1 MEKIELLEII
11 KHNEM
16 VTFHFS
22 CTKGLS
28 QFFTGRKF
36 TIHYPIRID
45 DVPDSILTIP
55 FLSNVIQLV
64 WVSGS
69 TIIVPSLDKDFYDS
83 LPELKKAYSNMF
95 PEVNFSGNIV
105 SNKIEINRISKKNK
119 SAMFFSGG
127 VDSFQTLIS
136 HYKEDLDLLTIWG
149 SDIEYNNED
158 GWNVLYKSM
167 SDSARTFNL
176 NLYTIHSSF
185 RDFDNEKALHIRFS
199 EQLKDSW
206 WHGFQHGLGLLG
218 HVAPMAYKIGY
229 EKMYIASTHSTH
241 DKNVRCSSHPTTDN
255 CIKYC
260 GCQVVH
266 DGFEFRRQNKIRNII
281 DFSKTH
287 PSLPINLHVCWKT
300 QTGENCCICEKCA
313 RTIYAILI
321 EGGDPKKMGFPTF
334 FNVFTSFNK
343 KKALVY
349 LKTHPHLYHAWFDIA
364 ERTKEVSKQV
374 KKTRYWKYIKW
385 IAKIDRNNP
394 NSYRAP
400 KRYLR
405 IFVHRVIDK
414 ISHYSK
420 KRKFAKCLKYNLKK
434 TNSIILL
441 GTPTHCNIGDAAIAQ
456 AERDFLESIGH
467 HVVEIT
473 VNEWKKYKQ
482 LIIKQV
488 KKEMLLLHG
497 GGNFGNLWPSEESIR
512 EEIISSFPA
521 SRFLLM
527 PQTFFV
533 TDSLSELALK
543 DMQGKYNDSR
553 FDLFARET
561 YSFEKMT
568 ILFPKANCHLVPDIV
583 LFEKNNS
590 FFDASSI
597 MKSADVL
604 MVLRSDRE
612 GLLNYDDIA
621 NIKKALK
628 KENLSYRISDMLYAS
643 PSIKKEDRKK
653 VILQKLEEFASSRAV
668 ITDRLHGMI
677 FAFIA
682 NVPCIVLQNNN
693 YKIKGVYNWIKDNNS
708 ICFAD
713 TLDDVTALI
722 NKAISIT
729 ANNLFNNNLF
739 NDLKNTILNGECNAK
754 R

>member
-11 KHNEM
+11 KYNEM
-16 VTFHFS
+16 VTFNFS
-22 CTKGLS
+22 YTKGLS

-36 TIHYPIRID
+36 TIHYPINID
-45 DVPDSILTIP
+45 DVPDSILAIP
-55 FLSNVIQLV
+55 FLSNIIQLT
-64 WVSGS
+64 WVTGS
-69 TIIVPSLDKDFYDS
+69 TVIVPSLDKDFYDS

-95 PEVNFSGNIV
+95 PEVDFCGDIV
-105 SNKIEINRISKKNK
+105 SNKIEINKPAKKNK

-136 HYKEDLDLLTIWG
+136 HYQENLDLLTIWG
-149 SDIEYNNED
+149 SDIEYNNEN
-158 GWNVLYKSM
+158 GWNALYKSM
-167 SDSARTFNL
+167 SDSVKAFNL

-185 RDFDNEKALHIRFS
+185 RDFDNEKVLYRQFS

-206 WHGFQHGLGLLG
+206 WHGLQHGLGLLG
-218 HVAPMAYKIGY
+218 HVAPLAYKIGY

-321 EGGDPKKMGFPTF
+321 EGGDPGKMGFSNF
-334 FNVFTSFNK
+334 SKIFSSFDKNK
-343 KKALVY
+343 TLTY
-349 LKTHPHLYHAWFDIA
+349 LKKHPHLYHAWFDIA
-364 ERTKEVSKQV
+364 ERAREVYKQSNNL
-374 KKTRYWKYIKW
+374 KHWDKIKW
-385 IAKIDRNNP
+385 LVKIDRNNP

-400 KRYLR
+400 KRYFR
-405 IFVHRVIDK
+405 IFVHRVLDK
-414 ISHYSK
+414 ISRDSK
-420 KRKFAKCLKYNLKK
+420 KRKFTKRLKASLKK

-456 AERDFLESIGH
+456 AERDFLENVGY

-473 VNEWKKYKQ
+473 VNEWKKYKK

-488 KKEMLLLHG
+488 KKEILLLHG
-497 GGNFGNLWPSEESIR
+497 GGNFGNLWPSEELIR
-512 EEIISSFPA
+512 EEIISAFPHA
-521 SRFLLM
+521 HFLLM

-533 TDSLSELALK
+533 TDSFCELAQK
-543 DMQGKYNDSR
+543 DMQNKYNDSR

-561 YSFEKMT
+561 YSFEKM
-568 ILFPKANCHLVPDIV
+568 ISLFPEANCHLVPDIV
-583 LFEKNNS
+583 LFEKNNDFYNTS
-590 FFDASSI
+590 FI
-597 MKSADVL
+597 KKSVDVL
-604 MVLRSDRE
+604 MVLRSDKE
-612 GLLNYDDIA
+612 GLLNYDDIV
-621 NIKKALK
+621 NIKKALNK
-628 KENLSYRISDMLYAS
+628 KDLSYRISDILYTS

-653 VILQKLEEFASSRAV
+653 VILQKLEEFASSRVV

-693 YKIKGVYNWIKDNNS
+693 YKIEGVYNWIKDNND
-708 ICFAD
+708 IYLAD
-713 TLDDVTALI
+713 KSDDVPALI
-722 NKAISIT
+722 DKAIST
-729 ANNLFNNNLF
+729 TTNNLFNINLF
-739 NDLKNTILNGECNAK
+739 KDLEKTILNGECNAK